1 MRRNLSRVNC
11 SVTLRYRLAR
21 LIASRTHLTPRVKR
35 DRSPDEIQ
43 YHTIRPSPSSSL
55 PPTAPSVPGTLIAG
69 VQLCAYWR
77 INGSENGR
85 LAVETDGSVVTRV
98 QCFPI
103 SYVHTTWFLPVTDR
117 VLSYLKRVQSG
128 LKLTNT
134 YSMKFRAHRVT
145 HLSTE
150 YLLKSMYMQQG

>member
-1 MRRNLSRVNC
+1 MSRTEKRRQRARTAKPHTAIAGLAMRRNLSRVNC

-103 SYVHTTWFLPVTDR
+103 SRTHHMVPACDRSCAFVSEACREQSKADQYLPI
-117 VLSYLKRVQSG
+117 
-128 LKLTNT
+128 
-134 YSMKFRAHRVT
+134 A
-145 HLSTE
+145 
-150 YLLKSMYMQQG
+150 